1 MREHLHTP
9 WSDTID
15 LIVYSQVQN
24 ENGYPATPA
33 VPAPEISRRT
43 VFCTF
48 EDGVSQNEFYLSQ
61 KTGHRASASV
71 EIHAVDYG
79 NEEYAEFAGGFQP
92 VSRLYKVLR
101 SFMSSFDCV
110 TLILEEV
117 VRS

>member
-1 MREHLHTP
+1 MRENLHTP

-15 LIVYSQVQN
+15 LIAYDPTQRAS
-24 ENGYPATPA
+24 GYPATPTA
-33 VPAPEISRRT
+33 APASSRRT
-43 VFCTF
+43 VFCNF
-48 EDGVSQNEFYLSQ
+48 ENGVSQKEYYLSE

-71 EIHAVDYG
+71 EIHTVDYE

-92 VSRLYKVLR
+92 VPRLFKVIR
-101 SFMSSFDCV
+101 PFQSSFDCV

>member
-1 MREHLHTP
+1 MRENLHTP

-15 LIVYSQVQN
+15 LIVYSNAQN
-24 ENGYPATPA
+24 ESGYPATPT
-33 VPAPEISRRT
+33 VPAGSTRRT

-71 EIHAVDYG
+71 EIHAVDYE

-92 VSRLYKVLR
+92 VPRLYKVLR
-101 SFMSSFDCV
+101 TFRSSFDCV

>member
-1 MREHLHTP
+1 MRENLHTP

-15 LIVYSQVQN
+15 LIAYAQTQN
-24 ENGYPATPA
+24 TSGYPATPA
-33 VPAPEISRRT
+33 VPAGSTKRT

-48 EDGVSQNEFYLSQ
+48 EDGVSQNEFYLSE

-71 EIHAVDYG
+71 EIHAVDYQ
-79 NEEYAEFAGGFQP
+79 NEEFAEFAGGYP
-92 VSRLYKVLR
+92 SSTRLYKVIR
-101 SFMSSFDCV
+101 AFRSSFDCV